1 MDGTPS
7 KPNGNDA
14 PDRPDQ
20 TRRDETHPGGRFAG
34 QRVTPQSPSEALQ
47 PAAAPPP
54 PIPPSSR
61 WPTLSAFSGLLSF
74 LLIVAIASM
83 SGLVW
88 SRHRMR
94 EPGPLAAS
102 KVLYIAPGTEVS
114 DIIAQ
119 LDRDGVIDSPF
130 MLNAA
135 LLLEGNRT
143 KVKAG
148 EYLFKQNVS
157 LRDVID
163 TLISGKHVL
172 HAITIPEG
180 LTSEQIVERLR
191 DSDILLG
198 DITDL
203 PKEGS
208 LLPETYKVERGAIR
222 AGIVKKMQD
231 AQKSAVDQIWSHR
244 ANGLPLRSPYELVT
258 LA

>member
-7 KPNGNDA
+7 KLNGNDA
-14 PDRPDQ
+14 PDRLDQ
-20 TRRDETHPGGRFAG
+20 NLRDETRPGERFTG
-34 QRVTPQSPSEALQ
+34 QRVTPQSPNEALQ

-54 PIPPSSR
+54 PPIPPSR
-61 WPTLSAFSGLLSF
+61 RRPMLSAFSGLLTF
-74 LLIVAIASM
+74 LLIAAIASM

-88 SRHRMR
+88 SRHRMH
-94 EPGPLAAS
+94 EPGPLAAN
-102 KVLYIAPGTEVS
+102 KVLYIAPGTEVP

-130 MLNAA
+130 MLRLA

-148 EYLFKQNVS
+148 EYLFKQSVS

-163 TLISGKHVL
+163 TLISGKQML

-180 LTSEQIVERLR
+180 LTSEQIVARLR
-191 DSDILLG
+191 NSDVLLG
-198 DITDL
+198 DITDV

-208 LLPETYKVERGAIR
+208 LLPETYKAARGDIR
-222 AGIVKKMQD
+222 
-231 AQKSAVDQIWSHR
+231 
-244 ANGLPLRSPYELVT
+244 
-258 LA
+258 